1 MLDLD
6 HILAL
11 AHQEEIT
18 QYIANIK
25 IYGTPKMSK
34 YIENMEGLFI
44 LKKSGTNFSNT
55 RDP

>member
-34 YIENMEGLFI
+34 YIENLVGLII